1 MYKVND
7 IINVIVTSIK
17 EYGVFIKTEDN
28 YKGLIHISEI
38 NGDYIKDI
46 NEYFKVN
53 NKIKARVIGVD
64 EKNKHLS
71 LSTKNLLNNNK
82 KAKKNYL
89 KEVGEGFDILKNELP
104 KWIDVTKKEIE
115 KEKLSK

>member
-1 MYKVND
+1 MYKMND

-17 EYGVFIKTEDN
+17 EYGVFVKTDTN
-28 YKGLIHISEI
+28 YTGLIHISEI

-46 NEYFKVN
+46 NEYFKTN
-53 NKIKARVIGVD
+53 STIKTRIIGID
-64 EKNKHLS
+64 EDNKHLS
-71 LSTKNLLNNNK
+71 LSTKNLLNNSNK
-82 KAKKNYL
+82 SRKNYL

-115 KEKLSK
+115 KGK

>member
-1 MYKVND
+1 MYKKND

-17 EYGVFIKTEDN
+17 EYGVFVKTDTN
-28 YKGLIHISEI
+28 YTGLIHISEI

-46 NEYFKVN
+46 NKYFNIKSE
-53 NKIKARVIGVD
+53 IKARIID
-64 EKNKHLS
+64 IDDSNKHLS
-71 LSTKNLLNNNK
+71 LSTRGLLNNNDK
-82 KAKKNYL
+82 SKKNYL

-115 KEKLSK
+115 KEK